1 MKRVPR
7 TFIYAL
13 ETFGS
18 ISHLIVPQRYNFIM
32 PVHYYC
38 TNEFCLAI
46 KWDHIVIIIIGSVS
60 LFFSYP
66 FLVISNKMKEIF
78 FNICTLFSHFRP
90 CTTEAIF
97 RRVPRI
103 DQSIRSWACKIPLL
117 LLLFVLFLKSMEKM
131 SFLLP

>member
-1 MKRVPR
+1 
-7 TFIYAL
+7 
-13 ETFGS
+13 
-18 ISHLIVPQRYNFIM
+18 M

-78 FNICTLFSHFRP
+78 F
-90 CTTEAIF
+90 
-97 RRVPRI
+97 
-103 DQSIRSWACKIPLL
+103 
-117 LLLFVLFLKSMEKM
+117 
-131 SFLLP
+131 